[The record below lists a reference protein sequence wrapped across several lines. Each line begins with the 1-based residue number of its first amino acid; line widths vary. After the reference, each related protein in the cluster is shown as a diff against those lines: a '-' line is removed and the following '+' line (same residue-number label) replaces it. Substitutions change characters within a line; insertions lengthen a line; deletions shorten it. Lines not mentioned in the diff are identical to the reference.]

1 MKKHGTAKS
10 LKGWVNR
17 TLATALVMPWLAPVA
32 LASNTPLSLSQAR
45 SFIRG
50 LELQVSNQTLSIRGQ
65 VFADCN
71 GLFEIRSVND
81 SSHPNSIAILDKGG
95 FATCMEAHASQDCA
109 FEAADACVNVSSE
122 AIRLHGERG
131 EIHLV
136 STRDGQRNFESVGSF
151 ESDSARATRVAAE
164 RARAEG
170 ERADGER
177 RAEAEARASRIRR
190 LEQKVQGCRGDLDEI
205 AEARRAV
212 GALHSL
218 DEVDAERMNELLA
231 ELDEA
236 EIEQFQRRIRRADS
250 EDEIDELREELVS
263 FADSKCDRGEE
274 LEDLLDSAREEQI
287 EALEEQE
294 DQLAR
299 QVDQTAELFRQL
311 AVKRVEISRE
321 ESSEGATRD
330 PIRANR
336 AASAIVG
343 EAQEIECLPRN
354 TRRALSNYQRDLAVD
369 RCTTI
374 AQQGSAFAFDLQ
386 QCQQNLTVGLAQD
399 VQRLCAGPA
408 ANGMECASARRAQM
422 VVGQQ
427 IPQLVRQAQQREQQ
441 QWQQIQQQM
450 MQTYSAPPATATSG
464 MPLMPPTSTNLMW
477 SGGTYGGS

>member
-1 MKKHGTAKS
+1 MKKHGTAKV

-17 TLATALVMPWLAPVA
+17 TLATALVMPWLVPAA

-45 SFIRG
+45 SYIRG
-50 LELQVSNQTLSIRGQ
+50 LELQVSDQKLTIRGQ

-71 GLFEIRSVND
+71 GLFEIRSVSDPN
-81 SSHPNSIAILDKGG
+81 HPNSFAILDTGG
-95 FATCMEAHASQDCA
+95 FATCMEAHASQSCIL
-109 FEAADACVNVSSE
+109 AANGACVDVTRE
-122 AIRLHGERG
+122 LPLTGEG
-131 EIHLV
+131 GDIHLLA
-136 STRDGQRNFESVGSF
+136 SISNGLENFERVGSF
-151 ESDSARATRVAAE
+151 ETDSAQRTRVAAE
-164 RARAEG
+164 QARAER
-170 ERADGER
+170 ESADRER

-205 AEARRAV
+205 SEARRAV

-236 EIEQFQRRIRRADS
+236 EIEQFQRRIRRADG
-250 EDEIDELREELVS
+250 EDEIEELLEELVS

-274 LEDLLDSAREEQI
+274 LEDLLDSAREEQMD
-287 EALEEQE
+287 ALEEQE
-294 DQLAR
+294 EQLAR

-311 AVKRVEISRE
+311 AVKRVEVSRD
-321 ESSEGATRD
+321 ESSEGSTRD

-336 AASAIVG
+336 AAAAIVG

-386 QCQQNLTVGLAQD
+386 QCHQNLTAGLAQD

-450 MQTYSAPPATATSG
+450 MQSYSAPPATATSG
-464 MPLMPPTSTNLMW
+464 IPLMPPSSTNLMW
-477 SGGTYGGS
+477 SGGAYGGS